1 MGRKEDSASGRKSQ
15 AAMLQRLVRQAFISV
30 GTGAVLL
37 LGFVIFNIG
46 MSQVYSTQLNTTIA
60 LNQYRLGSK
69 TLTFDVQSYVVT
81 GKQEYY
87 NAYMKELNE
96 DKNREKAVETLKSC
110 GLTESEWAN
119 LNQIASMSENLV
131 PLEKDAM
138 AYVQNGDLIS
148 AQACVF
154 STEYEN
160 TVEKINHLTDTTI
173 QSILDRKNKSCSLLK
188 FLQIIVEILFAGSFI
203 YVVFQLVK
211 TIKFSNNELLQPIKK
226 VSDQM
231 NILAKGEFRAELD
244 MVEDESEVGS
254 MVAAI
259 SFMKRNLLAM
269 VKEITEILNQ
279 MGNGNYHIQIKQEYV
294 GEFVEIKE
302 SFLKIGE
309 QMRDTLL
316 TIRNVS
322 GQIDT
327 GSEQLACAAEDL
339 AKGCTAQAMQV
350 SGLISVFK
358 DMTVTMEESSQ
369 KAEESAK
376 RASKAGITL
385 AKSDQKMQELKRT
398 IEEIGRC
405 SEQIGTIIGTIEDIA
420 SQTNLL
426 SLNASIEAARAGEA
440 GKGFAVVAD
449 QVKNLAEESAKAARR
464 TSDLI
469 ATTVTVMD
477 KSISIADEAT
487 SNMQDVMEDA
497 KAATEM
503 ISQIVQTLN
512 EDVEHMHNVNE
523 SIVQVSSV
531 VDNNAATSEE
541 TAAVSEE
548 QKSQV
553 NTMVNLMNQFEI

>member
-1 MGRKEDSASGRKSQ
+1 MGKRDGTISGRKSQ
-15 AAMLQRLVRQAFISV
+15 AAMLQRLVRQALISV
-30 GTGAVLL
+30 GTGAILL
-37 LGFVIFNIG
+37 LGFIVFNIG
-46 MSQVYSTQLNTTIA
+46 MSRMYSTQLDTTIA

-81 GKQEYY
+81 GKEEYY

-110 GLTESEWAN
+110 GLTESEWAS

-138 AYVQNGDLIS
+138 AFVQSGDLIS

-154 STEYEN
+154 SSEYEN
-160 TVEKINHLTDTTI
+160 TVEQINLLTDDTI
-173 QSILDRKNKSCSLLK
+173 QTILSRKDRGCSILKL
-188 FLQIIVEILFAGSFI
+188 LQIIVELLFASSFI

-211 TIKFSNNELLQPIKK
+211 TIRFSNNELLQPIKK

-231 NILAKGEFRAELD
+231 HILAQGDFHTDLD

-259 SFMKRNLLAM
+259 SFMKHNLLAM

-279 MGNGNYHIQIKQEYV
+279 MGNGNYQIQIKQEYV
-294 GEFVEIKE
+294 GEFVEIKQ
-302 SFLKIGE
+302 SFQKIGE
-309 QMRDTLL
+309 QMRNTLL

-322 GQIDT
+322 SQIDT
-327 GSEQLACAAEDL
+327 GSQQLACAAEDL

-358 DMTVTMEESSQ
+358 DMTNSMEESSQ

-376 RASKAGITL
+376 CAAKAGVTL
-385 AKSDQKMQELKRT
+385 EKGDQKMQELKGT

-405 SEQIGTIIGTIEDIA
+405 SEQVGTIIGTIEDIA

-449 QVKNLAEESAKAARR
+449 QVKSLAEESARAARR

-469 ATTVTVMD
+469 ATTVMVMD

-487 SNMQDVMEDA
+487 SNMKDVMDEA

-503 ISQIVQTLN
+503 IGQIVQTLN
-512 EDVEHMHNVNE
+512 EDVKHMHTVNE

-548 QKSQV
+548 QKTQV
-553 NTMVNLMNQFEI
+553 DAMVKLMNQFEI

>member
-1 MGRKEDSASGRKSQ
+1 MEKRNGTRSGRKSQ
-15 AAMLQRLVRQAFISV
+15 SAMLKKLVQQALISV
-30 GTGAVLL
+30 GTGAILL
-37 LGFVIFNIG
+37 LGFIVFNIE
-46 MSQVYSTQLNTTIA
+46 MSNVYSTQLDTTMA

-69 TLTFDVQSYVVT
+69 TLTFEVQSYVVT

-96 DKNREKAVETLKSC
+96 DKNREKAIEVLQTC
-110 GLTESEWAN
+110 GLTASEWES
-119 LNQIASMSENLV
+119 LDQIASMSENLV
-131 PLEKDAM
+131 PLEQKAI
-138 AYVQNGDLIS
+138 AFVQNGDLIS
-148 AQACVF
+148 AQSCVF
-154 STEYEN
+154 SAEYEN
-160 TVEKINHLTDTTI
+160 TVEQINHMTDSTI
-173 QSILDRKNKSCSLLK
+173 QTILTRKDESCSMFKL
-188 FLQIIVEILFAGSFI
+188 LQIIVEILFGGSFI
-203 YVVFQLVK
+203 YVVLQLVR
-211 TIKFSNNELLQPIKK
+211 TIRFSNDELLQPIKK

-231 NILAKGEFRAELD
+231 NILAQGDFRTELD

-259 SFMKRNLLAM
+259 SFMKHNLLSM
-269 VKEITEILNQ
+269 IKEITGILNQ
-279 MGNGNYHIQIKQEYV
+279 MGNGNYQIQIKQEYV

-302 SFLKIGE
+302 SFQKIGE

-358 DMTVTMEESSQ
+358 DMTSSMEESSQ
-369 KAEESAK
+369 KAEESAE
-376 RASKAGITL
+376 RASKAGLTL
-385 AKSDQKMQELKRT
+385 TRGNQKMQELKST
-398 IEEIGRC
+398 IEEIGKC
-405 SEQIGTIIGTIEDIA
+405 SEQVGTIIGTIEDIA

-449 QVKNLAEESAKAARR
+449 QVKNLADESAKAARR
-464 TSDLI
+464 TSELI
-469 ATTVTVMD
+469 ATTVTVMN

-503 ISQIVQTLN
+503 IGQIVQTLN
-512 EDVEHMHNVNE
+512 EDVAHMHNVNE

-548 QKSQV
+548 QKTQV
-553 NTMVNLMNQFEI
+553 AAMVRLMNQFEI